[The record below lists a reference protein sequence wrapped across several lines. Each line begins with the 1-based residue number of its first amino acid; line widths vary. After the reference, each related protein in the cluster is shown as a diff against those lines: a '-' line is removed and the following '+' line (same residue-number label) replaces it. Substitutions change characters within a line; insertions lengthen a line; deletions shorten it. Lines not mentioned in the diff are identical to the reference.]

1 MAGKSNSGSRLNP
14 KRARADQVQDYTKY
28 DAMGLAELV
37 AKKEVNPKELI
48 QGALSRAEKAK
59 AQLNCVSALF
69 PEIAEQQIAD
79 GLPDSPLSGVP
90 FMTKDLGTEIKGA
103 SLTGGSRLF
112 KDNIATHN
120 STLVERYRKA
130 GIVTFG
136 QTTSPEFGLT
146 TSTESALFGQT
157 RNPWNLTRTSGGSSG
172 GASAAVASGV
182 LPLAQASYGGGSI
195 RIPAACTGLFGM
207 KPSRGRIPLGPLRTE
222 GWNGLSTVH
231 AVSRSVRDNAMLMDL
246 THGREIGSRYLTD
259 RPLIS
264 FLDATKRCP
273 KGLRVGLWVE
283 APNGTRPDP
292 EAHKGLYD
300 TVRLLQD
307 LGHTVEDADPHL
319 DGEVLGKALVTAI
332 AANIAVIVDTR
343 AKMLGREIR
352 DDDLEP
358 VTHSMARLGRTMPMD
373 SLVRADHAFQE
384 AAIKFEAWM
393 DEGDYDV
400 CLMPTL
406 SRPPVELGVLSLTP
420 EDSDAYTEAVTTF
433 APHCAVFNM
442 MGAPAMSVPL
452 HWTKDNLPL
461 GMMFGARHGEET
473 LLYGLAGQL
482 EEARPWFNRNP
493 PVFYE

>member
-1 MAGKSNSGSRLNP
+1 
-14 KRARADQVQDYTKY
+14 VQDYTNY

-37 AKKEVNPKELI
+37 AKKEVSPKELMTE
-48 QGALSRAEKAK
+48 ALSRAEKAK
-59 AQLNCVSALF
+59 AELNCVSALF
-69 PEIAEQQIAD
+69 PDIAERQIEA

-103 SLTGGSRLF
+103 PLTSGSRLF
-112 KDNIATHN
+112 KDNVALRN

-136 QTTSPEFGLT
+136 QTTSPEYGLT
-146 TSTESALFGQT
+146 TSTESALFGKT
-157 RNPWNLTRTSGGSSG
+157 RNPWNLERTSGGSSG

-182 LPLAQASYGGGSI
+182 LPLAQASDGGGSI

-207 KPSRGRIPLGPLRTE
+207 KPSRGRIPMGPLRTE
-222 GWNGLSTVH
+222 GWGGLSTVH
-231 AVSRSVRDNAMLMDL
+231 AVSRSVRDSAVLMDL
-246 THGREIGSRYLTD
+246 THGREVGARYRTD
-259 RPLIS
+259 RPQMS
-264 FLDATKRCP
+264 FLQATKRCQT
-273 KGLRVGLWVE
+273 LRVGLWVN

-292 EAHKGLYD
+292 DAHKGLYD

-319 DGEVLGKALVTAI
+319 EGEVLGKALVTNI
-332 AANIAVIVDTR
+332 AANIAVMVDTR
-343 AKMLGREIR
+343 ARALGREIR
-352 DDDLEP
+352 EDDLEP
-358 VTHSMARLGRTMPMD
+358 VTQSMARLGRTMPMD

-406 SRPPVELGVLSLTP
+406 SRAPVELGVLSLTP

-442 MGAPAMSVPL
+442 IGAPAMSVPL

-461 GMMFGARHGEET
+461 GMMFGARHGEEA
-473 LLYGLAGQL
+473 LLFGLAGQL
-482 EEARPWFNRNP
+482 EEARPWFDRTA